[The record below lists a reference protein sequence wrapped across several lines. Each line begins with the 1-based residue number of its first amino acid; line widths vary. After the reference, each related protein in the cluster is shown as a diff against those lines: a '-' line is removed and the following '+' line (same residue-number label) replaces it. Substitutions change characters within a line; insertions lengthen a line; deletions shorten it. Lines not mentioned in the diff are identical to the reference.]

1 MYNLNLFDETAE
13 YWNKTTFGLRL
24 ARIRNERKISAR
36 KLSLELGY
44 NKNYI
49 YSIESGRNFPTMEGF
64 FDICCYLGIDPE
76 HFFGSSQEH
85 IFTCHLTS
93 ILEKLNEN
101 QLRHLY
107 QLAED
112 LAEISQ
118 NPFPFQK
125 L

>member
-1 MYNLNLFDETAE
+1 MYNSDHFNVPEE
-13 YWNKTTFGLRL
+13 YWNRINFGLRL
-24 ARIRNERKISAR
+24 ARIRNERQISAR

-64 FDICCYLGIDPE
+64 FEICSYLEIDPRN
-76 HFFGSSQEH
+76 FFSSPQES
-85 IFTCHLTS
+85 FFSLYFAD
-93 ILEKLNEN
+93 ILEKLNED

-112 LAEISQ
+112 LA
-118 NPFPFQK
+118 K